1 MKTREL
7 KLDDQNRVKLKPTF
21 CMLFSIVYAPTFK
34 KGATHYTKQIF
45 ENVACEHVDVS

>member
-1 MKTREL
+1 MTTREL

-21 CMLFSIVYAPTFK
+21 CMLFSTMYAPTFM
-34 KGATHYTKQIF
+34 KGPTHITEQNF